1 MVLDDEIVDSLLK
14 DREQIRTIRE
24 LNSWDEEADNRVI
37 IHTDWAFKNGE
48 KQVVI
53 LQNNSGTLK
62 LLLQYIDRFMKSG
75 LEEPLLE
82 YSTDEKYCMIP
93 LHVWYNLKW

>member
-1 MVLDDEIVDSLLK
+1 MVLDNEIVDSLLK
-14 DREQIRTIRE
+14 DGEQIRTIRE

-53 LQNNSGTLK
+53 LQNDSGTLK

-75 LEEPLLE
+75 
-82 YSTDEKYCMIP
+82 
-93 LHVWYNLKW
+93 